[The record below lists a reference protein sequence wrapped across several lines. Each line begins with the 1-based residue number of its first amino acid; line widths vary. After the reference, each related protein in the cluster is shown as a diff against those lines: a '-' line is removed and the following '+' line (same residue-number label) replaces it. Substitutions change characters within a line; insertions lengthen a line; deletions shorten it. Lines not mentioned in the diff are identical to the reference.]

1 MTKSKV
7 YHSSGSYITYSI
19 KSGKSPYIIFLHGL
33 MSDMNGT
40 KAIAIEK
47 FLKTLGNGYIRF
59 DCRGHGESDG
69 KFRDFGITDWSEDA
83 SLIINSLAK
92 EPVILIGSSMGGW
105 SMLLN
110 AIKHPKKILG
120 LIGIA
125 PAPDFTESM
134 FNKLS
139 QNKQNTLLSNGYV
152 EIPSDYSD
160 TPYIISKKLIN
171 SGKENLLLKSK
182 IPISCPVHLFHGGK
196 DEDVPVE
203 TSFQIIENI
212 DSNNVKLCFVKDAN
226 HQFSRDSDLKL
237 IFRSIEEIIAEN
249 K

>member
-1 MTKSKV
+1 MMKRKA

-19 KSGKSPYIIFLHGL
+19 QSGKSPYVIFLHGL

-47 FLKTLGNGYIRF
+47 FLETLGNGYIRF

-69 KFRDFGITDWSEDA
+69 NFRDFGIDEWSEDA
-83 SLIINSLAK
+83 SLIISSLAK

-110 AIKHPKKILG
+110 AIKHPEMILG

-125 PAPDFTESM
+125 AAPDFTERM
-134 FNKLS
+134 FSKLPNNKK
-139 QNKQNTLLSNGYV
+139 NILLSEGYI

-160 TPYIISKKLIN
+160 APYIISKKLIN
-171 SGKENLLLKSK
+171 SGKDNLLLKSK
-182 IPISCPVHLFHGGK
+182 IPIYCPVHLFHGGK
-196 DEDVPVE
+196 DEDVPAE
-203 TSFQIIENI
+203 TSFKLMKKIIGNQ
-212 DSNNVKLCFVKDAN
+212 VKLTLVKDAN
-226 HQFSRDSDLKL
+226 HQFSRESDLKL
-237 IFRSIEEIIAEN
+237 IFSSIEQIISEN